1 MLKEHPSQPW
11 PPSECGPGDREQQRQ
26 VNSGCLVGGTY
37 FIRMT
42 VPPDVRGQPPVTVP
56 PLEDVRRMLQEL
68 EAEDGARQSGTV
80 DRLGR
85 HPTFQFEEMD

>member
-1 MLKEHPSQPW
+1 
-11 PPSECGPGDREQQRQ
+11 
-26 VNSGCLVGGTY
+26 
-37 FIRMT
+37 MT
-42 VPPDVRGQPPVTVP
+42 VPPDVARGLPPVTVP